1 MALDPRAQSRWDA
14 LQASN
19 AATIEK
25 ILQGTA
31 SPTDIQALSRIIA
44 QQNALAGRVFD
55 EAIAGAE
62 ATADTI
68 IDNLNQ
74 SRVAGGKRPLTIR
87 AQERLFAATLQRVM
101 REASEDILGAV
112 QDQLE
117 EQRQDIEDHIDDAI
131 DRTRRDQDEGGTRQS
146 LSQRLASLT
155 QQVRN
160 LGNRVGGTAREGIRR
175 ISNLGGGPRDDETGP
190 GPDNGGPES
199 RRGIATFV
207 RSSLAAMKN
216 AVVEGWR
223 SINRRSEDDDED
235 SRATTWLRKLKGFF
249 GNVRDRTSNAASKTK
264 SILEK
269 IFGPI
274 GKILLLALTNPQLI
288 QTITAAISKYLNFD
302 SISDFVAQTWKD
314 IKTGGSDII
323 DWVINK
329 VKEIFGFSSSEKK
342 KAAANSPNTVAGKA
356 AIATSVA
363 KDSQIPSTTTLNDA
377 RAAIPEIESK
387 IKATTAALG
396 RAKERLAKDPSDNNK
411 ISVRNNTIRLQIL
424 QGQLAN
430 YRKVLGGTTSK
441 PADTITKS
449 TAASTGTDTSVAGP
463 GATAGG
469 SPAAAASPG
478 SSTQAVGDFPKFKE
492 GVSFDL
498 PKSTDLDKDA
508 NRSGTDA
515 MPSAGVV
522 SLKSFGFQSGDD
534 TLNLLNMGM
543 IG

>member
-19 AATIEK
+19 SATIEK

-55 EAIAGAE
+55 DAIAGAE

-74 SRVAGGKRPLTIR
+74 ERIAGGKRPLTQK
-87 AQERLFAATLQRVM
+87 AQERLFKATLQRVM

-112 QDQLE
+112 HDQLE
-117 EQRQDIEDHIDDAI
+117 EQRHDIEDHIDDAI
-131 DRTRRDQDEGGTRQS
+131 DRTRRDQEGGNRQS

-155 QQVRN
+155 QHVRN
-160 LGNRVGGTAREGIRR
+160 LGNRIGGSTREGIRR
-175 ISNLGGGPRDDETGP
+175 ISNLGGGPRDDEAGP
-190 GPDNGGPES
+190 GPDDRSPDS
-199 RRGIATFV
+199 RRGISTFI
-207 RSSLAAMKN
+207 RSSLTAMKT

-223 SINRRSEDDDED
+223 SINRRSDDDDED
-235 SRATTWLRKLKGFF
+235 ARATTWLRKLKGFF
-249 GNVRDRTSNAASKTK
+249 GNVRDRTANVASKTK

-274 GKILLLALTNPQLI
+274 GKVLLLALTNPQLI

-363 KDSQIPSTTTLNDA
+363 RDSQIPNTTTLTDA

-441 PADTITKS
+441 PADTVTKATGAQS
-449 TAASTGTDTSVAGP
+449 GTDTSVAGP

-469 SPAAAASPG
+469 TPAAASPV
-478 SSTQAVGDFPKFKE
+478 SSTQAVGTFPQFKD
-492 GVSFDL
+492 GISFDL
-498 PKSTDLDKDA
+498 PKDTDLTKDA
-508 NRSGTDA
+508 NKAGTDA
-515 MPSAGVV
+515 MPSGGII